1 MENMHLNGQNNK
13 KYKKTK
19 LKKNM
24 RLCHITCNKSCKA
37 EEPKIQI
44 RLLK

>member
-1 MENMHLNGQNNK
+1 
-13 KYKKTK
+13 
-19 LKKNM
+19 M

-44 RLLK
+44 RLLKTKKKNTTENMTTDILTEINL